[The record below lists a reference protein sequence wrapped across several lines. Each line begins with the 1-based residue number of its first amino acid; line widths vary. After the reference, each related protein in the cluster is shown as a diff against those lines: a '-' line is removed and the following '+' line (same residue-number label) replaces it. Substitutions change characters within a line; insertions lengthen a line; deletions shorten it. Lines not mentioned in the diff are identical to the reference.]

1 MFPINL
7 FHMAAGVAE
16 LFWALV
22 IAIDEKQELDK
33 FRQCLGAFLVVLGV
47 VTFLVGF
54 LSIVFTCIGHN
65 L

>member
-7 FHMAAGVAE
+7 FHMCVGVGE

-22 IAIDEKQELDK
+22 IAASERELDLY
-33 FRQCLGAFLVVLGV
+33 RQCLGAILIVLGV
-47 VTFLVGF
+47 ITFLVGF

>member
-7 FHMAAGVAE
+7 FHMCVGVIE

-22 IAIDEKQELDK
+22 IGASEKELTPP
-33 FRQCLGAFLVVLGV
+33 RQCLGAILLVLGI

>member
-1 MFPINL
+1 MC
-7 FHMAAGVAE
+7 AGIIE
-16 LFWALV
+16 IFWALV
-22 IAIDEKQELDK
+22 IGSSERELTPY
-33 FRQCLGAFLVVLGV
+33 RQCLGAILIVLGV